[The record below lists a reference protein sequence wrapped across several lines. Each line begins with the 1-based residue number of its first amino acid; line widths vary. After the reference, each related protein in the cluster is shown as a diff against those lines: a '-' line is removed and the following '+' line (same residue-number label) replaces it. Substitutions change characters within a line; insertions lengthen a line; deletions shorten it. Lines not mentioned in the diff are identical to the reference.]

1 MREKTHPVIN
11 RALRHV
17 RRRVRFKNAVRY
29 GSIGVF
35 FASFGCAVLAAVSYF
50 LPIPRLSL
58 WMGAV
63 GLGLLILAVF
73 SGLLKPVSSDMAAR
87 QADAGGLKE
96 RVLTALTLFDDTPM
110 ALLQREDAVRHLNAL
125 PIKTAVPLKVSG
137 RPLLLA
143 AAVSLLAAA
152 ALIFIPN
159 PQNGVLAMREAFQK
173 AMTEQ
178 AKTVEEEAGKLEES
192 EFNKEELNELRK
204 LMGDLARE
212 LRNATEPQESYL
224 AMDKAQQELDEL
236 KKQASDKARADA
248 AQAFTQSGLND
259 LSDALTKSDAE
270 AASKA
275 VGQLAKSAAQAQ
287 SNSASMQRAAEA
299 LPDGALKEA
308 AFQTAQAMATGNM
321 QNLNA
326 ALSAL
331 DSAMSSTCSGQAPG
345 NSANLGNVSSLL
357 SQLRSGTLSA
367 SQGSGQAAGAGQGA
381 GTGTGT
387 GTGSGTGSG
396 QGQQGSAGAGAGK
409 GSTNLDGG
417 ITKAGVSSQ
426 GEGTNPSGYKLG
438 QYETIYDPTRLEGA
452 DDVHGATGTLG
463 EGESQQVQMGPGLG
477 DASGQVPYHQV
488 IFDYQEAASKA
499 AQQEALPEGMQLL
512 VDGYFQ
518 ALVE

>member
-17 RRRVRFKNAVRY
+17 RRRVRFKNAVLY
-29 GSIGVF
+29 GSFGVL

-143 AAVSLLAAA
+143 AAVSLLAAT

-159 PQNGVLAMREAFQK
+159 PQNVVLAKREAFQK
-173 AMTEQ
+173 IMAEQ

-204 LMGDLARE
+204 LMGDLARD
-212 LRNATEPQESYL
+212 LRNAAEPQEKYL
-224 AMDKAQQELDEL
+224 AMDKAQRELDEL
-236 KKQASDKARADA
+236 KKQASDKARTQA
-248 AQAFTQSGLND
+248 AQAFSQSGLND

-287 SNSASMQRAAEA
+287 SNSASMQKAADA

-308 AFQTAQAMATGNM
+308 ALKTAQAITAGNM

-331 DSAMSSTCSGQAPG
+331 DSAMSSACSGQVPG
-345 NSANLGNVSSLL
+345 NTANLGNISSLL

-381 GTGTGT
+381 GT

-452 DDVHGATGTLG
+452 DDVHSATGTLG